1 MPEDDPFGAGK
12 IGAFLVYPGLPGS
25 TLVYNDASLYSDIR
39 QNLSRTSAMSS
50 IDATTLFSLSGK
62 VALVTGGSRGIGR
75 MIAEGFVRAGAKVYI
90 TARKP
95 AACEQTATELSAL
108 GPCHAAPADIATAH
122 GRGALVRALETR
134 EASLH
139 ILVNNAGTNWGAAFS
154 DYPEAG
160 FQKVIDL
167 NLAALFFLTRDVT
180 PMLERA
186 ARPDDPSRVIN
197 IGSIDGLRVPTLPTP
212 TFAYSASKAAVHHL
226 TRTLA
231 VALAPKQITVNAVAP
246 GFFESKMT
254 AQTLREHRQAI
265 EDACPLHR
273 IGNPEEMAG
282 VAIYLASRAGAY
294 TNGAVIPVDGG
305 TSISS

>member
-1 MPEDDPFGAGK
+1 MDVSSLGAASVVGEPL
-12 IGAFLVYPGLPGS
+12 GARETTTCV
-25 TLVYNDASLYSDIR
+25 VYNDAAR
-39 QNLSRTSAMSS
+39 QFVDSS
-50 IDATTLFSLSGK
+50 IRHSSMPNIDTTTLFSLSGK

-75 MIAEGFVRAGAKVYI
+75 MIAEGFVRSGATVYI
-90 TARKP
+90 TSRRP
-95 AACEQTATELSAL
+95 DACEQTAAELSAI
-108 GPCHAAPADIATAH
+108 GPCHAVPADIATEH
-122 GRGALVRALETR
+122 GRSALVGALETR
-134 EASLH
+134 EPLLH

-180 PMLERA
+180 PLLERA
-186 ARPDDPSRVIN
+186 GQPNDPSRVIN
-197 IGSIDGLRVPTLPTP
+197 IGSIDGLHVPTVLPTP

-226 TRTLA
+226 TRALA
-231 VALAPKQITVNAVAP
+231 VTLAPKQITVNAIAP

-254 AQTLREHRQAI
+254 AQVLREHRPAI

-305 TSISS
+305 TSIS